1 MVKITNGIN
10 VFEVPSGAAKA
21 YEASGYHIVS
31 GHDNVDKVIIEDE
44 VAEVVEDVANDT
56 NDDNRFVEDIM
67 EKPVSQWNGEEIR
80 RYASSKGIDLTGV
93 RTTKQARS
101 AVIAYN
107 NEVERKASIG

>member
-10 VFEVPSGAAKA
+10 VFDVPSGAAKA
-21 YEASGYHIVS
+21 YEASGYHIIS
-31 GHDNVDKVIIEDE
+31 GHDNVDKVIVED
-44 VAEVVEDVANDT
+44 EVVEDVANDA
-56 NDDNRFVEDIM
+56 NDDDRFVEEIM
-67 EKPVSQWNGEEIR
+67 EKPVSQWSGEEIR
-80 RYASSKGIDLTGV
+80 RYASIKGIDLTGV

>member
-44 VAEVVEDVANDT
+44 VVEDVVNDAND
-56 NDDNRFVEDIM
+56 DDRFVEEIM

-80 RYASSKGIDLTGV
+80 RYASIKGIDLTGV

>member
-10 VFEVPSGAAKA
+10 VFDVPSGAAKA
-21 YEASGYHIVS
+21 YEASGYHVITDS
-31 GHDNVDKVIIEDE
+31 ETDKVIIEDE
-44 VAEVVEDVANDT
+44 VVEDIANDA
-56 NDDNRFVEDIM
+56 NDDDRFVEEIM

-80 RYASSKGIDLTGV
+80 RYASIKGIDLTGV

>member
-10 VFEVPSGAAKA
+10 VFDVPSGAAKA
-21 YEASGYHIVS
+21 YEASGYHVITDS
-31 GHDNVDKVIIEDE
+31 ETGKVIIEDE
-44 VAEVVEDVANDT
+44 VVEDVEDVANDA
-56 NDDNRFVEDIM
+56 NDDDRFIEEIM

-80 RYASSKGIDLTGV
+80 RYASIKGIDLTGV

>member
-10 VFEVPSGAAKA
+10 VFDVPSGAAKA
-21 YEASGYHIVS
+21 YEASGYHVITDS
-31 GHDNVDKVIIEDE
+31 EADKVIIEDE
-44 VAEVVEDVANDT
+44 VVEDVADDA
-56 NDDNRFVEDIM
+56 NDDDRFVEEIM

-80 RYASSKGIDLTGV
+80 RYASIKGIDLTGV

>member
-10 VFEVPSGAAKA
+10 VFDVPSGAAKA
-21 YEASGYHIVS
+21 YEASGYHVITDS
-31 GHDNVDKVIIEDE
+31 EADKVIIEDE
-44 VAEVVEDVANDT
+44 VVEDVINDT
-56 NDDNRFVEDIM
+56 NDDDMFVEEVM

-80 RYASSKGIDLTGV
+80 RYASIKGIDLTGV

>member
-44 VAEVVEDVANDT
+44 VAEDAVNDAND
-56 NDDNRFVEDIM
+56 DDRFVEEIM

-80 RYASSKGIDLTGV
+80 RYASIKGIDLTGV

>member
-10 VFEVPSGAAKA
+10 VFDVPSGAAKA
-21 YEASGYHIVS
+21 YEASGYHIIS
-31 GHDNVDKVIIEDE
+31 GHVNADKVIVED
-44 VAEVVEDVANDT
+44 EVVEDVANDA
-56 NDDNRFVEDIM
+56 NDDDRFVEEIM
-67 EKPVSQWNGEEIR
+67 EKPVSQWSGEEIR
-80 RYASSKGIDLTGV
+80 RYASIKGIDLTGV

>member
-44 VAEVVEDVANDT
+44 VAEDVEDAT
-56 NDDNRFVEDIM
+56 NDDDRFVEEIM

-80 RYASSKGIDLTGV
+80 RYASIKGIDLTGV

>member
-21 YEASGYHIVS
+21 YEASGYHIITDS
-31 GHDNVDKVIIEDE
+31 EADKVIIEDE
-44 VAEVVEDVANDT
+44 VVEDVEDVANDA
-56 NDDNRFVEDIM
+56 NDDDRFIEEIM

-80 RYASSKGIDLTGV
+80 RYASIKGIDLTGV

>member
-1 MVKITNGIN
+1 MLFSPNHDPNYFEEHSFLTNCGSFAFNIQ
-10 VFEVPSGAAKA
+10 EWYSP
-21 YEASGYHIVS
+21 
-31 GHDNVDKVIIEDE
+31 
-44 VAEVVEDVANDT
+44 
-56 NDDNRFVEDIM
+56 DDRFVEEIM

-80 RYASSKGIDLTGV
+80 RYASIKGIDLTGV

>member
-44 VAEVVEDVANDT
+44 VVEDVADDT
-56 NDDNRFVEDIM
+56 NDDDRFAEEIM

-80 RYASSKGIDLTGV
+80 RYASIKGIDLTGV

>member
-10 VFEVPSGAAKA
+10 VFDVPSGAAKA
-21 YEASGYHIVS
+21 YEVSGYHVITDS
-31 GHDNVDKVIIEDE
+31 EAGKVIIEDE
-44 VAEVVEDVANDT
+44 VVEDVEDVANDA
-56 NDDNRFVEDIM
+56 NDDDRFVEEIM

-80 RYASSKGIDLTGV
+80 RYASIKGIDLTGV

>member
-10 VFEVPSGAAKA
+10 VFDVPSGAAKA
-21 YEASGYHIVS
+21 YEASGYHVITDS
-31 GHDNVDKVIIEDE
+31 ETDKAIIEDE
-44 VAEVVEDVANDT
+44 VVEDVEDVANDA
-56 NDDNRFVEDIM
+56 NDDDRFVEEVM

-80 RYASSKGIDLTGV
+80 RYASIKGIDLTGV

>member
-10 VFEVPSGAAKA
+10 VFDVPSGAAKA
-21 YEASGYHIVS
+21 YEASGYHIIS
-31 GHDNVDKVIIEDE
+31 GHDNVDKVIVED
-44 VAEVVEDVANDT
+44 EVVEDVANDA
-56 NDDNRFVEDIM
+56 NDDDRFVEEIM

-80 RYASSKGIDLTGV
+80 RYASIKGIDLTGV

>member
-21 YEASGYHIVS
+21 YEASGYHVITDS
-31 GHDNVDKVIIEDE
+31 EVDKVIIEDE
-44 VAEVVEDVANDT
+44 VVEDVEDVANDA
-56 NDDNRFVEDIM
+56 NDDDRFVEEIM

-80 RYASSKGIDLTGV
+80 RYASIKGIDLTGV

>member
-44 VAEVVEDVANDT
+44 VVEDVVNDA
-56 NDDNRFVEDIM
+56 NDDNRFVEEIM

-80 RYASSKGIDLTGV
+80 RYASIKGIDLTGV

>member
-21 YEASGYHIVS
+21 YEASGYHIIS

-44 VAEVVEDVANDT
+44 VVEDVADDT
-56 NDDNRFVEDIM
+56 NDDDRFAEEIM

-80 RYASSKGIDLTGV
+80 RYASIKGIDLTGV

>member
-1 MVKITNGIN
+1 MVKITNGVN
-10 VFEVPSGAAKA
+10 VFDVPSGAAKA
-21 YEASGYHIVS
+21 YEASGYHVITDS
-31 GHDNVDKVIIEDE
+31 EADKVIIED
-44 VAEVVEDVANDT
+44 EVVEDVANDT
-56 NDDNRFVEDIM
+56 NDDDMFVEEVM

-80 RYASSKGIDLTGV
+80 RYASIKGIDLTGV